1 MEENL
6 TSSEALQ
13 EETHAVSEVSERRK
27 RNGSLGDTMTLQAIL
42 CVLMAL
48 GFVIFNILNGGL
60 AADVFDV
67 YKDKLC
73 ADGNIADVFAAVIDF
88 LGSAPID
95 NV

>member
-13 EETHAVSEVSERRK
+13 EETSAVSEVSERRK
-27 RNGSLGDTMTLQAIL
+27 RIGSLGDTVTLQAIL

-48 GFVIFNILNGGL
+48 GFVIANIFNGDL

>member
-1 MEENL
+1 MEENP

-13 EETHAVSEVSERRK
+13 EESPAVSEVSERRK

-48 GFVIFNILNGGL
+48 GFVIVNILNGDL

-73 ADGNIADVFAAVIDF
+73 ADGNIMDVIAAVFDF
-88 LGSAPID
+88 LNSTPID